1 MATALISLTISLT
14 LLVACIIFLLWN
26 THELNKLLEELER
39 LNEKRNRL
47 TEKMNELN
55 ERIFNLVMKDAPSRR
70 LLHANVTTGYNA
82 LYFDRDFLSFNH
94 NDIRRKSP
102 NETKGTTGD
111 YGVNETDFTNAN
123 LRIKIGRAHV

>member
-55 ERIFNLVMKDAPSRR
+55 ERIN
-70 LLHANVTTGYNA
+70 
-82 LYFDRDFLSFNH
+82 
-94 NDIRRKSP
+94 
-102 NETKGTTGD
+102 
-111 YGVNETDFTNAN
+111 
-123 LRIKIGRAHV
+123 RIYKE